1 MNKEVIKKNHNFK
14 QRKARIK
21 NGLVNDAGLPRL
33 TVTISNRHISAQLI
47 DDAKSSTIV
56 SGSSVGKNSKT
67 NLTEKAIKV
76 GEEIAA
82 AAKSKKVE
90 AVVFDR
96 NGRKYHGRIKAFA
109 DSARSKG
116 LKF

>member
-1 MNKEVIKKNHNFK
+1 MNSELIKKAHNLK

-21 NGLVNDAGLPRL
+21 NGLVNHAGLPRL

-47 DDAKSSTIV
+47 DDSKSVTIA
-56 SGSSVGKNSKT
+56 SGSSVGKNAKGT
-67 NLTEKAIKV
+67 LTDKAIKV

-82 AAKSKKVE
+82 AAKSKKIESVI
-90 AVVFDR
+90 FDR
-96 NGRKYHGRIKAFA
+96 NGRKYHGRVKAFA
-109 DSARSKG
+109 DSARNKG